1 MAAPAEHANTIT
13 LAPADEPE
21 AVVLDLMHPV
31 RPGRHGVAEG
41 RQAGLDEAYGMRHAG
56 DFFGPVMP

>member
-1 MAAPAEHANTIT
+1 
-13 LAPADEPE
+13 
-21 AVVLDLMHPV
+21 MHPV